1 MFVVAAAGDGGFSIW
16 LAEGL
21 ARWNGC
27 ESLRD

>member
-1 MFVVAAAGDGGFSIW
+1 MFVAAAGDGGFSIW

-21 ARWNGC
+21 VRWNGC